1 MGNAIHR
8 PAYPEGHWDPSP
20 DRGPAPVARY
30 GAGADR
36 LARRRRRGNHWRSS
50 NRDRVIPRDML
61 ALVRRAFEGRYEVER
76 EIGKGGNARIYLAR
90 DRDGNR
96 VALKILHPEL
106 LVSVAAD
113 RFLRE
118 IKLASRLSHPH
129 IARLL
134 DSGEREWLV
143 YYVMTYVEGPTLR
156 EQLAEGKRLRVAET
170 IRLAG
175 DLLDA
180 LDHAHTHG
188 IVHRDVKPD
197 NVVLAAEGAVL
208 LDFGIARAVAASG
221 SDRLTRSGIAVGTST
236 YMSPEQ
242 ITALNE
248 IDARSD
254 LYSLACVLFE
264 CLAGQ
269 PPFTHRNEVVVLQL
283 HLNQPPPD
291 VRTFRADTPAEL
303 AGGIARALAKSPAE
317 RWQSAAAMRDAL
329 AAARV

>member
-1 MGNAIHR
+1 
-8 PAYPEGHWDPSP
+8 
-20 DRGPAPVARY
+20 
-30 GAGADR
+30 
-36 LARRRRRGNHWRSS
+36 
-50 NRDRVIPRDML
+50 ML
-61 ALVRRAFEGRYEVER
+61 ALVRKAFEGRYEVDR

-90 DRDGNR
+90 DPAGSP

-118 IKLASRLSHPH
+118 IKLAKQLDHPH
-129 IARLL
+129 IAKLL

-143 YYVMTYVEGPTLR
+143 YYVMTYIEGPTLR
-156 EQLAEGKRLRVAET
+156 EHLARVGRLGMAET
-170 IRLAG
+170 LRLAS

-180 LDHAHTHG
+180 LDHAHGHG

-197 NVVLAAEGAVL
+197 NVVLAEGGAVL

-242 ITALNE
+242 ITALKE
-248 IDARSD
+248 IDLRSD
-254 LYSLACVLFE
+254 LYALGVVLYE

-269 PPFTHRNEVVVLQL
+269 PPFLHKNEAVVLQM
-283 HLNQPPPD
+283 HLTQPAPD
-291 VRTFRADTPAEL
+291 VRTIRPDTPAEL
-303 AGGIARALAKSPAE
+303 ATGLMRAMTKTPEE
-317 RWQSAAAMRDAL
+317 RWQSSAAMRDAL
-329 AAARV
+329 SAVGV

>member
-1 MGNAIHR
+1 
-8 PAYPEGHWDPSP
+8 
-20 DRGPAPVARY
+20 
-30 GAGADR
+30 
-36 LARRRRRGNHWRSS
+36 
-50 NRDRVIPRDML
+50 ML
-61 ALVRRAFEGRYEVER
+61 TLVRRAFDGRYEIDR

-90 DRDGNR
+90 DPEGHQ

-118 IKLASRLSHPH
+118 IKLASQLNHPH

-134 DSGEREWLV
+134 DSGERDWLV
-143 YYVMTYVEGPTLR
+143 YYVMTYLEGPTLR
-156 EQLAEGKRLRVAET
+156 ESLARVGQLSISET
-170 IRLAG
+170 VRIAG

-180 LDHAHTHG
+180 LDHAHKRG
-188 IVHRDVKPD
+188 IVHRDMKPD
-197 NVVLAAEGAVL
+197 NVVLASNGAVL

-242 ITALNE
+242 ITALQE
-248 IDARSD
+248 IDLRSD
-254 LYSLACVLFE
+254 LYSLAVVLFE

-269 PPFTHRNEVVVLQL
+269 PPFTHRNEAVVLQL
-283 HLNQPPPD
+283 HLTQPAPD
-291 VRTFRADTPAEL
+291 VRDLRPDTPPEL
-303 AGGIARALAKSPAE
+303 AAGIARALAKTPAE
-317 RWQSAAAMRDAL
+317 RWASAADMRDAL